1 VPSQIRKV
9 VRSQKTLAKRRK
21 IHPNLETKT
30 MPYQTVYIVNAKGS
44 GVGESAEGWT
54 FTVDASIFTFSPID
68 NERLLGMVRL
78 AEELSSWI
86 CDELRLHNASF
97 DTLGSQLDMPVGA
110 EDSRGQGFYF
120 VHLDVEDVTMAKGDY
135 RSRSDIAAINASML
149 AESEQPGAYSY
160 SSGKVQ
166 PRMAFDL
173 RMHISPVIRE
183 LISEGIKRF
192 LARLAGR

>member
-1 VPSQIRKV
+1 MV
-9 VRSQKTLAKRRK
+9 
-21 IHPNLETKT
+21 
-30 MPYQTVYIVNAKGS
+30 YQTIYIVNAKGS
-44 GVGESAEGWT
+44 GVGEKQEGWT

-68 NERLLGMVRL
+68 PERYGGLVSL
-78 AEELSSWI
+78 AEELSGWI

-97 DTLGSQLDMPVGA
+97 DTVGSQLDMPVSA
-110 EDSRGQGFYF
+110 ADSGGQGFYF

-135 RSRSDIAAINASML
+135 RSRSDIAVVNAAML

-160 SSGKVQ
+160 SSGKVK
-166 PRMAFDL
+166 PRVAFEL

-192 LARLAGR
+192 LARVAGR